1 MKEVAMNLTV
11 PAVYENGVFRPVG
24 PVPPLVDGTAVMLIV
39 QDTVSSEDEE
49 AKTSLSSKEIRELIR
64 SKNPHAE
71 QVPEEEWAELDRLLQ
86 LSLSN
91 FRDPEAMRQAAERMD
106 RRSEEIYRRQGLLD
120 IAVPYLREAR
130 NEE

>member
-1 MKEVAMNLTV
+1 MNLTV
-11 PAVYENGVFRPVG
+11 PAVYENGVFRPLA
-24 PVPPLVDGTAVMLIV
+24 PVPALVDGTAVILIV
-39 QDTVSSEDEE
+39 QDTVSSENEE

-91 FRDPEAMRQAAERMD
+91 FRDPEAMRQGAERMD